1 MTDGSF
7 QEAYARVR
15 SRYSDEAWLALNP
28 RQITEAIYGEMRL
41 IDAERMQKA
50 QSQED
55 AIPGQEVCLR
65 HLPAERPQRRSCHV
79 DFGVIITPVAFT
91 NASRKRDIFA

>member
-1 MTDGSF
+1 MTDGGF

-28 RQITEAIYGEMRL
+28 REITEAIYGEIRL
-41 IDAERMQKA
+41 IDAERSQTA

-55 AIPGQEVCLR
+55 AMPGQEFV
-65 HLPAERPQRRSCHV
+65 
-79 DFGVIITPVAFT
+79 
-91 NASRKRDIFA
+91 

>member
-15 SRYSDEAWLALNP
+15 SRYSDEAWLALTP
-28 RQITEAIYGEMRL
+28 REITEAIYGEFRL
-41 IDAERMQKA
+41 IDAARRQKA

-55 AIPGQEVCLR
+55 AMPGRESV
-65 HLPAERPQRRSCHV
+65 
-79 DFGVIITPVAFT
+79 
-91 NASRKRDIFA
+91 